1 MKLILLESRNEY
13 DQKVLHGVF
22 SSREAAEQ
30 AIPSVQAAFNVQEE
44 GYEEYKNRAA
54 SFFKVL
60 KNRAKELNKELMNA
74 SDKSR
79 AQMENLRAT
88 SRQINQHKVL
98 SFDDWAWINYS
109 RPPKDY
115 FTFTEISLDEVVC
128 T

>member
-1 MKLILLESRNEY
+1 MKLILLESRNQY

-22 SSREAAEQ
+22 SSQEEAEQ
-30 AIPSVQAAFNVQEE
+30 AILSVQAAFNVQEE
-44 GYEEYKNRAA
+44 EYEEYKNRVS
-54 SFFKVL
+54 SFFKEL

-74 SDKSR
+74 SDKSKT
-79 AQMENLRAT
+79 QMEKLRVV
-88 SRQINQHKVL
+88 SKQINQHKVL

-109 RPPKDY
+109 RPPKVY